1 MKTGRI
7 ALYMRGRIMPPFD
20 LDDPTPTP
28 ESDRLK
34 LPDWRRRGRCVTV
47 GTLVVLSF
55 VTIAAAVP
63 AVARAETT
71 VVPRA
76 CGDDDRAATQG
87 LHGMVLFGGR
97 DGLWVSHLPLFI
109 DPPRFVHPHDRQ
121 VYVEVA
127 FADPALDKMMRAKLA
142 AKPALWTVKPESFQL
157 VCLTL
162 GNPLQLKQFNADIF
176 EGHFERDGIERQT
189 GVTVKVV
196 RVIENHRI
204 DSKKGPGTR
213 ARYLPIGRGDSMFLV
228 KQVEAR
234 PDFDHIVALRP
245 GAVVDPAGFTL
256 KFTLNTA
263 NPHPPSVA
271 ALQTAGKG
279 RFKVAGTVHFETAD
293 LKAADLE

>member
-1 MKTGRI
+1 MTRI
-7 ALYMRGRIMPPFD
+7 CWIVVAV
-20 LDDPTPTP
+20 
-28 ESDRLK
+28 S
-34 LPDWRRRGRCVTV
+34 V
-47 GTLVVLSF
+47 G
-55 VTIAAAVP
+55 AAVP

-76 CGDDDRAATQG
+76 CGDDVDAPTQG

-109 DPPRFVHPHDRQ
+109 NPPPRRVHPHDRQ

-127 FADPALDKMMRAKLA
+127 LADPALDKMMRAKLA
-142 AKPALWTVKPESFQL
+142 AKPALWTVSPEEFQL
-157 VCLTL
+157 VCLTP

-176 EGHFERDGIERQT
+176 EGHFERRGRIKRQT
-189 GVTVKVV
+189 GVAVKVV

-204 DSKKGPGTR
+204 DSKAGPGTQ
-213 ARYLPIGRGDSMFLV
+213 ARYLPIGRGNSMFLV
-228 KQVEAR
+228 KQVGAR

-256 KFTLNTA
+256 KFTLNIA

-271 ALQTAGKG
+271 ALETAGKG

-293 LKAADLE
+293 LK